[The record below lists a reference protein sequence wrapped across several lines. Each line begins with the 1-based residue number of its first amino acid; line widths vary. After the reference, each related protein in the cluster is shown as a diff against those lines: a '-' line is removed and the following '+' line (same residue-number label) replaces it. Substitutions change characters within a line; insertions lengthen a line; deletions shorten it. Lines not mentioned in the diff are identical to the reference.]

1 LEILWVQRNVLS
13 SGNGMAGRS
22 KKRCFQWRFLSLP
35 LGFLTFLAVWK
46 VGEQRKKNQL
56 LHPDQIIELNGRF
69 SIATFDCQ
77 RVSSK
82 LNWLC
87 LKIGYSLFQW
97 IYHDNYHHCP
107 Y

>member
-1 LEILWVQRNVLS
+1 MEILWVQRNVLS
-13 SGNGMAGRS
+13 SGDGMAGRS

-56 LHPDQIIELNGRF
+56 LHPDQKTKDAFL
-69 SIATFDCQ
+69 
-77 RVSSK
+77 K
-82 LNWLC
+82 WLC
-87 LKIGYSLFQW
+87 LKIGYSQFQW
-97 IYHDNYHHCP
+97 IYHENYHHCP